1 MKADKEIR
9 KSRLKNGFKISGSV
23 AAALVV
29 AVGVAANASP
39 VFANAMSEVPGLSG
53 IVKVITFG
61 RYENAEKGFEI
72 EVETP
77 RIEGLVDT
85 ETQEKLNKEFD
96 NQAQNVI
103 AAFEEDVKEF
113 KKAYGDENVH
123 LGVKYD
129 YIVKTDTE
137 DILALDTYVYYATG
151 SSMTIHKFYTIDK
164 HTGKLY
170 TLKSMFED
178 NADYVSVISEY
189 VKDEMRR
196 LNAEEDGMF
205 WVDDEIIENFD
216 LIREDQNFYINSDG
230 NIVICFDKYEVAAGA
245 QGCPEFVIP
254 NEVINAIL
262 K

>member
-1 MKADKEIR
+1 MNINDFKKQYEDITASEELKMKADKEIR

-96 NQAQNVI
+96 NQEQNVI

-151 SSMTIHKFYTIDK
+151 SSMTIHKF
-164 HTGKLY
+164 
-170 TLKSMFED
+170 
-178 NADYVSVISEY
+178 
-189 VKDEMRR
+189 
-196 LNAEEDGMF
+196 
-205 WVDDEIIENFD
+205 
-216 LIREDQNFYINSDG
+216 
-230 NIVICFDKYEVAAGA
+230 
-245 QGCPEFVIP
+245 
-254 NEVINAIL
+254 
-262 K
+262 